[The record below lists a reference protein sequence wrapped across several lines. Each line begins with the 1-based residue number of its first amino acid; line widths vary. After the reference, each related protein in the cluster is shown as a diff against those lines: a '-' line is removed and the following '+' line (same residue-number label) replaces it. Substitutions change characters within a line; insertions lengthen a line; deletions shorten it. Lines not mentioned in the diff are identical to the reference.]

1 MRVIIS
7 RSAAA
12 YLRNEVRYLKSR
24 SPAAAIRF
32 TEAVAEARRNLEIF
46 PDIGQENNDLP
57 VAGCKTWVFGDYLM
71 DYMRKVDVIEIV
83 AVRHGRM
90 RPLVPD
96 QEPDRDFE

>member
-12 YLRNEVRYLKSR
+12 YLRNEVQYLKSR
-24 SPAAAIRF
+24 NPIAATRFIQAI
-32 TEAVAEARRNLEIF
+32 AEARRNIEIF
-46 PDIGQENNDLP
+46 PDIGQENNNLP

-90 RPLVPD
+90 RPLVPGLD
-96 QEPDRDFE
+96 PDDDSE